1 VGVLRYLPI
10 IFSLDLYFSMV
21 TLLLILL
28 TLFCIVFVIMKWGI
42 HPFLALF
49 VGSIGYGLLVGMKPD
64 LILQSI
70 SEGFGGV
77 LGRIGILILLGV
89 IIGTFLE
96 KTGGALVIAHKVLA
110 LIGEK
115 SVMLAMM
122 VTGYILS
129 IPVFGDSAFIM
140 MNPISKS
147 LSLKGKVPYAA
158 TTIALALGISATHS
172 LVPPTPGPI
181 AAAGI
186 IGADLGMVIFWGLV
200 ASAFALIPCFFFA
213 KYYVTKIE
221 LLPPSELVEEA
232 EVSTEKPSLTR
243 SFLPILIPLVL
254 IILASVANYP
264 TKPFGEGV
272 VVEALLFMGSPVI
285 ALLIGCF
292 LAFLLPA
299 RFEAKLLSTTGWV
312 GESLYAAAPVIL
324 ITGAGGVFGKML
336 QNSGIDL
343 LISQNLSEMSWGLLL
358 PFLMAAALK
367 TAQGSSTVALITT
380 ASIIGPLL
388 ATLGLDSEQMRVL
401 VVLAIGSGAIA
412 ISHANDS
419 FFWVLTQ
426 LSGMNIKQGNQTQS
440 LGTLIL
446 GSSAFLAVYLISL
459 LVG

>member
-1 VGVLRYLPI
+1 
-10 IFSLDLYFSMV
+10 
-21 TLLLILL
+21 
-28 TLFCIVFVIMKWGI
+28 MKWGI

-49 VGSIGYGLLVGMKPD
+49 VGSIGYGLMVGMKPD

-186 IGADLGMVIFWGLV
+186 IGADLGMVIFWGLIV
-200 ASAFALIPCFFFA
+200 SALALIPCFFFA
-213 KYYVTKIE
+213 KYYASKIE
-221 LLPPSELVEEA
+221 LLPPSELVEEPEA
-232 EVSTEKPSLTR
+232 SAQKPTLTR

-299 RFEAKLLSTTGWV
+299 RFEANLLSTTGWV
-312 GESLYAAAPVIL
+312 GESLYSAAPVIL

-336 QNSGIDL
+336 QNSGIDA